1 MKVLIVDD
9 NEELTD
15 AVKDFLD
22 SIGIECKV
30 TNEGKEGL
38 NEILTER
45 GRYNLILLDM
55 AMPQFSGY
63 DVLDTLK
70 KEGLLKSEN
79 IVIFTAS
86 SITTNN
92 IDDFLAAGAKEVL
105 KKPVSL
111 DELSQVI
118 EKYRS

>member
-9 NEELTD
+9 NEKLTD

-30 TNEGKEGL
+30 TNEGKEWL

-70 KEGLLKSEN
+70 KEGLLVKIRKHSN
-79 IVIFTAS
+79 FYCILQLPQIPLMIS
-86 SITTNN
+86 
-92 IDDFLAAGAKEVL
+92 
-105 KKPVSL
+105 
-111 DELSQVI
+111 
-118 EKYRS
+118 

>member
-22 SIGIECKV
+22 SIGIECNVK
-30 TNEGKEGL
+30 NDGKEGL

-45 GRYNLILLDM
+45 GKYNLILLDM

-70 KEGLLKSEN
+70 TQGLLKSEQ

-86 SITTNN
+86 SITTQN
-92 IDDFLAAGAKEVL
+92 IDDFIAAGAKEVL

-111 DELSQVI
+111 DELSELI
-118 EKYRS
+118 ERYRS